1 MNVGGRVLQVPAAAD
16 RASQR
21 QLYQQVKALRP
32 ISFQPEVIQQRIRA
46 TLQAEPET
54 KALRTDIKS
63 CFATI
68 PQGALQE
75 EIEKLSLAADLQ
87 QSLLNVFHAVEKGVP
102 TGSPLSPWLAEQV
115 LRLVDQKMAAFSY
128 FRYADDICVLGNN
141 GTCQQALATLT
152 DTLAP
157 LGMTLNPQKTKIVAG
172 RDLEFLGRSYQ
183 ETEDVQLIEVD
194 LGGDSLGLPNNKH
207 VFFRVNLNGKPYA
220 EPEGNPVY
228 SLSTL
233 FNKILSQPTPYI
245 LEMLMLRP
253 ECSNPE
259 LAKIIA
265 EPDSILDSKVPSGLH
280 GKTWRHYVNRVKP
293 AVARGGE
300 LPIGEAGEVFRW
312 LYLENTILKTGKLPR
327 DYSANEEEWTELLAA
342 LEAGEFNPYHK
353 QIKRLFKEEDALRR
367 QPPAS
372 LPEEK
377 QAIELSIS

>member
-1 MNVGGRVLQVPAAAD
+1 VLQVPTSAD
-16 RASQR
+16 RGSQR
-21 QLYQQVKALRP
+21 QLYQQVKLIRP
-32 ISFQPEVIQQRIRA
+32 FSFQPEVIQEKIRA
-46 TLQAEPET
+46 TLQAEPGT

-68 PQGALQE
+68 PQGTLQM
-75 EIEKLSLAADLQ
+75 EIEKLPLAKEIQ
-87 QSLLNVFHAVEKGVP
+87 QSLLNVFHAVEKGIP

-115 LRLVDQKMAAFSY
+115 LRLVDQKMADFSY
-128 FRYADDICVLGNN
+128 FRYADDICVLGNDEI
-141 GTCQQALATLT
+141 CQQALATLT
-152 DTLAP
+152 ETLAP
-157 LGMTLNPQKTKIVAG
+157 LGMSLNPQKTKIVAG

-183 ETEDVQLIEVD
+183 ETKDVQLIEVD

-207 VFFRVNLNGKPYA
+207 VFFRVNQNGKPYA

-228 SLSTL
+228 SLATL
-233 FNKILSQPTPYI
+233 FNRMLSQPTPYI

-253 ECSNPE
+253 ESSNPE

-265 EPDSILDSKVPSGLH
+265 SPDSIIDGQVPSGLH

-293 AVARGGE
+293 AVARGGD

-312 LYLENTILKTGKLPR
+312 LHLENTILKTGKLPR
-327 DYSANEEEWTELLAA
+327 DYSALEEEWTELLAA

-377 QAIELSIS
+377 PAIELSIS